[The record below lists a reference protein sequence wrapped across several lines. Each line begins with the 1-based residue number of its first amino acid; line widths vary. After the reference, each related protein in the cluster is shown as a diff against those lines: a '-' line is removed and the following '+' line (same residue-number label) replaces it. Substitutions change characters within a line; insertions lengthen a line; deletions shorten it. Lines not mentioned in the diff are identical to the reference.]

1 MQFLSEV
8 SEKSNR
14 RRMIR
19 RVSQALSTLPIVEFE
34 ELTHLCL
41 AYLKLLHW
49 INFKGFLTF

>member
-34 ELTHLCL
+34 DRTHLCL

-49 INFKGFLTF
+49 INIKGFRTF